1 VPRPFRPLTKKK
13 HLKTDNVPEKNN
25 NTLQLSKHSKRTGL
39 EGIAEICSAKKSP
52 QKKLKFRAKADYGQQ

>member
-13 HLKTDNVPEKNN
+13 ASRNRQRAGKNN

-52 QKKLKFRAKADYGQQ
+52 QKELKFRAKADYGQQ